1 MTSAYLA
8 ISFLKQTPLPE
19 KQLRIFLS
27 YLPQE
32 PLKEYLS
39 NADIY
44 KGKRNMSKLDLI
56 DMIITKKTKK
66 MSYTDEDDEL
76 SKEEANNLLKHNNFD
91 KKELKEKNTNNLPE
105 VKAKPKFINN
115 N

>member
-32 PLKEYLS
+32 LLKEYLY
-39 NADIY
+39 NAEIY
-44 KGKRNMSKLDLI
+44 KGKRNMSKIDLI
-56 DMIITKKTKK
+56 DAIISEKNKKIAYSQENEDLTKKKK
-66 MSYTDEDDEL
+66 LMNYL
-76 SKEEANNLLKHNNFD
+76 KIIILL
-91 KKELKEKNTNNLPE
+91 EKN
-105 VKAKPKFINN
+105 
-115 N
+115 

>member
-32 PLKEYLS
+32 PLKEYLF
-39 NADIY
+39 NANIY
-44 KGKRNMSKLDLI
+44 KGKRNMSKIDLI
-56 DMIITKKTKK
+56 DIII
-66 MSYTDEDDEL
+66 S
-76 SKEEANNLLKHNNFD
+76 
-91 KKELKEKNTNNLPE
+91 EKN
-105 VKAKPKFINN
+105 
-115 N
+115 

>member
-32 PLKEYLS
+32 LLKEYLY
-39 NADIY
+39 NAEIY
-44 KGKRNMSKLDLI
+44 KGKRNMSKIDLI
-56 DMIITKKTKK
+56 DAIISEKNKKIAYSQENEDLTKKTKLMNYLK
-66 MSYTDEDDEL
+66 III
-76 SKEEANNLLKHNNFD
+76 LL
-91 KKELKEKNTNNLPE
+91 EKN
-105 VKAKPKFINN
+105 
-115 N
+115 

>member
-32 PLKEYLS
+32 LLKEYLC
-39 NADIY
+39 NAEIY
-44 KGKRNMSKLDLI
+44 KGKRNMSKIDLI
-56 DMIITKKTKK
+56 DAIISEKNKKIAYSQENEDLTKKTKLMNYLK
-66 MSYTDEDDEL
+66 III
-76 SKEEANNLLKHNNFD
+76 LL
-91 KKELKEKNTNNLPE
+91 EKN
-105 VKAKPKFINN
+105 
-115 N
+115 

>member
-44 KGKRNMSKLDLI
+44 KAKRNMSKLDLI
-56 DMIITKKTKK
+56 DMIIIEKTKK

-76 SKEEANNLLKHNNFD
+76 SKEEANN
-91 KKELKEKNTNNLPE
+91 
-105 VKAKPKFINN
+105 
-115 N
+115 

>member
-32 PLKEYLS
+32 PLKEYLY
-39 NADIY
+39 NASIY
-44 KGKRNMSKLDLI
+44 KGRRNVSKHDLI
-56 DMIITKKTKK
+56 DMIITEKSKKVI
-66 MSYTDEDDEL
+66 YTQENNDL
-76 SKEEANNLLKHNNFD
+76 TKEEANELLKNNNFT
-91 KKELKEKNTNNLPE
+91 KKELRENNISTNSLE
-105 VKAKPKFINN
+105 VKPRPKPCNN
-115 N
+115 

>member
-32 PLKEYLS
+32 LLKEYLC
-39 NADIY
+39 NAEIY
-44 KGKRNMSKLDLI
+44 KGKRNMSKIDLI
-56 DMIITKKTKK
+56 DAIISEKNKKIAYSQENEDLTKKKK
-66 MSYTDEDDEL
+66 LMNYL
-76 SKEEANNLLKHNNFD
+76 KIIILL
-91 KKELKEKNTNNLPE
+91 EKN
-105 VKAKPKFINN
+105 
-115 N
+115 

>member
-32 PLKEYLS
+32 PLKEYLY
-39 NADIY
+39 NAEIY
-44 KGKRNMSKLDLI
+44 KGKRNMSKIDLI
-56 DMIITKKTKK
+56 DAIISEKHKKIAYSQENDDLTKKKK
-66 MSYTDEDDEL
+66 LMNYL
-76 SKEEANNLLKHNNFD
+76 KIIILL
-91 KKELKEKNTNNLPE
+91 EKN
-105 VKAKPKFINN
+105 
-115 N
+115 

>member
-8 ISFLKQTPLPE
+8 ISFFKQNPLPE
-19 KQLRIFLS
+19 KQLRTFLS

-39 NADIY
+39 NSDIY

>member
-32 PLKEYLS
+32 LLKEYLY
-39 NADIY
+39 NAEIY
-44 KGKRNMSKLDLI
+44 KGKRNMSKIDLI
-56 DMIITKKTKK
+56 DAIISEKNKKIAYSQENEELTKKKK
-66 MSYTDEDDEL
+66 LMNYL
-76 SKEEANNLLKHNNFD
+76 KIIILL
-91 KKELKEKNTNNLPE
+91 EKN
-105 VKAKPKFINN
+105 
-115 N
+115 